1 MKHSVIFQGAS
12 LIAGTTIGATVLVLI
27 GAVVGY
33 SFDQVILLYLSA
45 WLLMTV
51 TGLMLAEVS
60 IKSPEGH
67 SFLSLIGHYWGNY
80 GKWAIS
86 VIFYLLM
93 FFLLCSYL
101 NILGHNSQ
109 GSFENLGLTYS
120 QNQWVSIWVL
130 VLTVLMVMGRH
141 ILQELNAGFVVAM
154 LIGFFLLYAVIVPH
168 CHFENLVQLEG
179 KYSLETE
186 GAMSLLILINA
197 FGFHIIIPT
206 VRNSLKSG
214 ELKKVYP
221 IVWLGALIPVI
232 LYLLWY
238 VVSIS
243 LLPIDFINANAEQIP
258 LERWGILITETIKQ
272 ASESDIIYFSLI
284 LLHFTFV
291 LTSIIG
297 ISLALY
303 DLIADFFHTRGLQK
317 NHILMVCLSIL
328 PSYIFVFF
336 DTKGIRAF
344 LAYAGILVILLN
356 VILPALLLAQERYA
370 RPALERC
377 KGISNGL
384 IYFVIVVG
392 CGLLY
397 IQAL

>member
-1 MKHSVIFQGAS
+1 MRSSIIFQGAS

-33 SFDQVILLYLSA
+33 TFDQVIMLYLSA
-45 WLLMTV
+45 WLLMTI

-109 GSFENLGLTYS
+109 GSFEKLGFFYS
-120 QNQWVSIWVL
+120 QNQWVSIWVMLL
-130 VLTVLMVMGRH
+130 VFLMVMGRQ

-154 LIGFFLLYAVIVPH
+154 LIGFFVLYVVIVPH
-168 CHFENLVQLEG
+168 CHFENLIHLEG
-179 KYSLETE
+179 KYAIETE
-186 GAMSLLILINA
+186 GAMSLLFLINA

-206 VRNSLKSG
+206 VRNSLKLG
-214 ELKKVYP
+214 ELKKMYP
-221 IVWLGALIPVI
+221 IIWLGALIPVV

-243 LLPIDFINANAEQIP
+243 LLPIDFINSNAEQIP
-258 LERWGILITETIKQ
+258 MERWGVLITETIKQ
-272 ASESDIIYFSLI
+272 ASESDVIYFSLI

-303 DLIADFFHTRGLQK
+303 DLISDFFHTRGFQN
-317 NHILMVCLSIL
+317 NHILIVCLSIV
-328 PSYIFVFF
+328 PSYIFVYF

-344 LAYAGILVILLN
+344 LAYAGVLVILLN
-356 VILPALLLAQERYA
+356 VILPALLLAQERYY

-377 KGISNGL
+377 KGISNWL

-392 CGLLY
+392 FGLLY
-397 IQAL
+397 IQSF